1 MKDSIFKTIN
11 SAIKHWYI
19 PLIVG
24 ILFLILSF
32 YVWVQPIGSYIAL
45 AVIFSISFLLSGIAE
60 IIFSLSNKSEMD
72 NWAWTLAFGI
82 INVLIGILLMANPAL
97 SMVTLALYVGFI
109 IVFRSISGISASIEL
124 KNYGVAN
131 WGWMMFWSILG
142 LVFGF
147 ILLWNPLFAGLTL
160 VAWTA
165 LGFLTLG
172 IFSISF
178 SLKLKSLKN
187 LKNDLSSRLE

>member
-1 MKDSIFKTIN
+1 MKDSILKTIN
-11 SAIKHWYI
+11 SAIKHWFI

-124 KNYGVAN
+124 KNYGVGN

-142 LVFGF
+142 LIFGF

-165 LGFLTLG
+165 LGFLAMG

-178 SLKLKSLKN
+178 ALKLKSLKI
-187 LKNDLSSRLE
+187 

>member
-1 MKDSIFKTIN
+1 MKDSILKTIN
-11 SAIKHWYI
+11 SAIKHWFI

-124 KNYGVAN
+124 KNYGVGN

-142 LVFGF
+142 LIFGF

-165 LGFLTLG
+165 LGFLAMG

-178 SLKLKSLKN
+178 ALKLKSLKN
-187 LKNDLSSRLE
+187 LKNDLSSRSE